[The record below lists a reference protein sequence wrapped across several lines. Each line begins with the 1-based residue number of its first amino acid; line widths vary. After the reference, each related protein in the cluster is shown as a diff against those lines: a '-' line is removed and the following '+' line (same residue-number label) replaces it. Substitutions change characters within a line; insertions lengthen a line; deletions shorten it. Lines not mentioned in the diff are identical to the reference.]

1 MKKLVSSSF
10 WGWAVLVLIS
20 LTIRTEAQA
29 QTPAPTA
36 KRYSLEGQWKGALTV
51 PGGSL
56 PMMITVTEL
65 ADGNRFAVLDV
76 PMQRVNREPM
86 TVTPRGD
93 TLMFE
98 AEQAGCR
105 FVGRRSVD
113 GQQLQGIWQQTGYSA
128 PLTLL
133 FVPPATTAAPKTFK
147 FPPPYRVE
155 EVNVPNAVDHLRLVG
170 TLTIPAGEGPFPAVV
185 LLSDL
190 DTQTRDAVYGDYALT
205 GNLADFLTRRGIAVL
220 RLDDRGIGQ
229 SAGDSA
235 TVTTADRVRDA
246 QAALGFLRTRP
257 LIDIAHL
264 GIVGHGEG
272 GNIALLTAAQPLAPA
287 FVVTLAATGLSGRET
302 LVEQRPSLLL
312 RSGVAD
318 TALLSL
324 ARRQELARE
333 AARRQAEK
341 LRASG
346 SNVAQ
351 VETFLEQQRMR
362 QKGED
367 RKRTDTLRKRRRA
380 MLEIVRQTADN
391 SQAQAIVAN
400 MIQQDNPNMRLNL
413 VQMAAAR
420 LTSPWYRYYLNFDP
434 QTSLANV
441 RSAVLLMHGA
451 GDDMVDA
458 QTNLDLL
465 AKGLKANKQV
475 TVQKLD
481 NINHLFQAPTTEWP
495 LINGQPR
502 PVMAPAAL
510 EAMQAWIKE
519 QAKN

>member
-1 MKKLVSSSF
+1 MKKLVSRSL
-10 WGWAVLVLIS
+10 WNWVVLMLLSLI
-20 LTIRTEAQA
+20 ICTEAQA
-29 QTPAPTA
+29 QAPTA

-93 TLMFE
+93 TLTFE

-105 FVGRRSVD
+105 FVGRRSAD
-113 GQQLQGIWQQTGYSA
+113 GQQLLGVWQQTGYSA

-133 FVPPATTAAPKTFK
+133 FIPPATTAAPKIFK

-155 EVNVPNAVDHLRLVG
+155 EVKVPNTIDHLSLAG

-185 LLSDL
+185 VLSDL

-205 GNLADFLTRRGIAVL
+205 GSLADFLTRRGIAVL

-246 QAALGFLRTRP
+246 QAALSFLRTRP

-264 GIVGHGEG
+264 GMVGHGEG
-272 GNIALLTAAQPLAPA
+272 GNIALLAAAQPLAPT
-287 FVVTLAATGLSGRET
+287 FVVALAATGLPGRET
-302 LVEQRPSLLL
+302 LAEQRPSLLL

-318 TALLSL
+318 TALLGL
-324 ARRQELARE
+324 ARRQELARA
-333 AARRQAEK
+333 AARRQAEQ
-341 LRASG
+341 LRTSG

-367 RKRTDTLRKRRRA
+367 RKRTDALRKRRRA

-391 SQAQAIVAN
+391 NQAQAIVAN
-400 MIQQDNPNMRLNL
+400 MIQQDNPNMRLDA
-413 VQMAAAR
+413 VHAAASR
-420 LTSPWYRYYLNFDP
+420 LTAPWYRSYLNFDP
-434 QTSLANV
+434 QASLANV
-441 RSAVLLMHGA
+441 RGAVLLMHGT
-451 GDDMVDA
+451 GDDMVEA

-475 TVQKLD
+475 TVQKLE

-510 EAMQAWIKE
+510 EAMQTWIKAR
-519 QAKN
+519 AKD